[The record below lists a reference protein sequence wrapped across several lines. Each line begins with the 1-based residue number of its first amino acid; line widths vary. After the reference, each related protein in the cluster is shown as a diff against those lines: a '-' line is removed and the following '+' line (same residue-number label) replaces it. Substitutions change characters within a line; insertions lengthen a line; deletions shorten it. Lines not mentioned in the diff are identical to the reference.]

1 MQFITNPS
9 LKVMISKCFG
19 SLLLSKE
26 IQKFCPEQETMIN
39 FEHLFKKKHNYI
51 MAQCE
56 NTEAECIFVWVVSQK
71 VKGHAI
77 KCAVLNF
84 RCSSYHRI
92 QNLPPPNL

>member
-1 MQFITNPS
+1 MLWQFVVVKGNTE
-9 LKVMISKCFG
+9 V
-19 SLLLSKE
+19 LSRTGNNV
-26 IQKFCPEQETMIN
+26 Q
-39 FEHLFKKKHNYI
+39 HLFKKKHNYI

-92 QNLPPPNL
+92 QNLTPPNL